1 MRQHLGVLRGTGSP
15 SGRSAGSGAGAGQRA
30 LPVPRWGCISCTRT
44 EQPSGLRS
52 PPPHCLPAQL
62 CHRRHLGGADGA
74 ATQPCPR
81 CPPRLW
87 LLLLFL
93 LCTRMEIPI
102 CHRPRS
108 TGLGDEPERG
118 PAPPRL
124 KSGTVPPTPGG
135 AHAGDGGPE
144 PIPWTRSPL
153 GPPRPLCWGRAPPC
167 TYSRQALYC
176 ERIFSYVLSRMNFM
190 EGFILFLFDYFYFLD
205 LGLAESSAIS
215 SSRTIPPP
223 KKKGKKKKK
232 P

>member
-1 MRQHLGVLRGTGSP
+1 MQHGATHTWGQSPGWTRGQRGSPVPIAHHLRGAAMRQHLGVLRGTGSP

-52 PPPHCLPAQL
+52 PPPHCFPAQL
-62 CHRRHLGGADGA
+62 CHRRHPGGADGA

-144 PIPWTRSPL
+144 PIPWTCSPL
-153 GPPRPLCWGRAPPC
+153 GPPPSLVLGSGPPHVH
-167 TYSRQALYC
+167 TAARRYTVSVFFLMYC
-176 ERIFSYVLSRMNFM
+176 RE
-190 EGFILFLFDYFYFLD
+190 
-205 LGLAESSAIS
+205 
-215 SSRTIPPP
+215 
-223 KKKGKKKKK
+223 
-232 P
+232 